1 MEISPEEDMDMS
13 MTIVLMVMNFVIVSI
28 GLFVMEEYIYI
39 MTTVQTS
46 LSIATHRQETVSR
59 VSSVMPEPLTMWHPS
74 GS

>member
-59 VSSVMPEPLTMWHPS
+59 VSSVMPEPMKMWHPS

>member
-59 VSSVMPEPLTMWHPS
+59 VSSVMPEPLTMSHHS
-74 GS
+74 N

>member
-59 VSSVMPEPLTMWHPS
+59 VSSVMPETLTMSHHS
-74 GS
+74 N

>member
-59 VSSVMPEPLTMWHPS
+59 VFSVMPEPLTMSHHS
-74 GS
+74 N

>member
-59 VSSVMPEPLTMWHPS
+59 VSSVMPEPLTM
-74 GS
+74 